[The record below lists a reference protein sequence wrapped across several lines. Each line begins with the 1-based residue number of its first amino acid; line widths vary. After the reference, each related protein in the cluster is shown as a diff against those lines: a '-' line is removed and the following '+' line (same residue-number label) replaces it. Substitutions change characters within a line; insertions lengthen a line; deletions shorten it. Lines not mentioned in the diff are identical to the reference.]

1 MGILDL
7 QICATLENLT
17 RLHLPPSDNWHFS
30 IKCTHCNEPHPNVV
44 YFNLQELREV
54 PDSKAEA
61 HYYAKCSL
69 CKREQTILFIAGS
82 QKTYENSGSWQT
94 IARFECRGVE
104 LVDFKAGNGWLAF
117 GTASEDTE
125 FGEIDLSE
133 GDWAGYDEAGDASVG
148 VYEFKSQVIRG
159 TGKK

>member
-1 MGILDL
+1 MTDLTALKYTEEHEWVALDGDVATVGITDY
-7 QICATLENLT
+7 AADK
-17 RLHLPPSDNWHFS
+17 PGD
-30 IKCTHCNEPHPNVV
+30 VV
-44 YFNLQELREV
+44 YVDLGGGRGGG
-54 PDSKAEA
+54 DSKAEA

-148 VYEFKSQVIRG
+148 VYEFKSQIIRG